1 MSNRH
6 VRGAKFS
13 WRSHAAWCV
22 LVVLACCGAPEVAC
36 ANGPCLTV
44 DCLPGT
50 PGCEELRVQ
59 GDPYYVLPNG
69 TASTFSGY
77 ADPCIRRNP
86 LSGVF
91 WLIYSWP
98 NFGFIGGVKP

>member
-36 ANGPCLTV
+36 ANGPWLTV

-77 ADPCIRRNP
+77 ADPCIRRDP